1 MTRCVLAFLLGVLAT
16 VAVVCAMA
24 ERDYRRRVTAW

>member
-1 MTRCVLAFLLGVLAT
+1 MTRYALAFLLGVLVV
-16 VAVVCAMA
+16 VAVVCVLA